1 MKDQNEKTNDVTP
14 VASDALLCPFCGGR
28 PEVNDVEFSGT
39 DCAGSPCSAE
49 IERDHYRKILER
61 VLSKLKHHHTS
72 RAGIR
77 VLVENAEGAMGLV
90 SEQNAQGHRP
100 DDDNT

>member
-1 MKDQNEKTNDVTP
+1 MTDDERNKKADEIIAARNAAAIDLEI
-14 VASDALLCPFCGGR
+14 SL
-28 PEVNDVEFSGT
+28 SGT

-90 SEQNAQGHRP
+90 SEQNDQDREP
-100 DDDNT
+100 TK